1 VVDEVIYV
9 GGFDGAVYAVRTT
22 AGTRGLERA
31 MFWDSSYVKVAAFA
45 PHQQVRTYLAARGYQ
60 ELSAGELGRF
70 LAARVSDGAPSVV
83 VFPIDYLPPGVA
95 PVAADTVLFRR
106 YLDAGGKV
114 VWLGL
119 PPMMIKRNLEN
130 GDFGI
135 TDIDR
140 RRPRN
145 LLGVSHEHA
154 NFDPTGAQATAAGA
168 AWGLTGW
175 SLSDWS
181 ADPADVTE
189 TLARDEQGLA
199 AAWLKSY
206 GGRSGTGFLRL
217 YGAQLPSGGLSRD
230 QLASIWI
237 AAERFPVPGSSPR
250 S

>member
-1 VVDEVIYV
+1 
-9 GGFDGAVYAVRTT
+9 
-22 AGTRGLERA
+22 
-31 MFWDSSYVKVAAFA
+31 
-45 PHQQVRTYLAARGYQ
+45 
-60 ELSAGELGRF
+60 
-70 LAARVSDGAPSVV
+70 
-83 VFPIDYLPPGVA
+83 
-95 PVAADTVLFRR
+95 
-106 YLDAGGKV
+106 
-114 VWLGL
+114 
-119 PPMMIKRNLEN
+119 MMIKRNLEN

-206 GGRSGTGFLRL
+206 GGRPGTGFLRL